1 MKTAYDTF
9 TTWNDGVMA
18 AGFDGGALPRQTL
31 TAHRT
36 ESRVRRIGGDKVID
50 LNAWR
55 AANLAML
62 EQEVPEEAEW
72 PGEASGEADEGE
84 PEVPA
89 PRPRKSHRAM
99 LTAELASTFSVVAV
113 TVALAVRVLAF

>member
-9 TTWNDGVMA
+9 TTWNDGAMA

-31 TAHRT
+31 TAHRP
-36 ESRVRRIGGDKVID
+36 ESRVRRTGGDKVID

-62 EQEVPEEAEW
+62 EQEAPDEAERLD
-72 PGEASGEADEGE
+72 EVCGEADE
-84 PEVPA
+84 
-89 PRPRKSHRAM
+89 
-99 LTAELASTFSVVAV
+99 AELAVPARRPLWGRRFFLLRRRS
-113 TVALAVRVLAF
+113 